1 MAVEWKDSGNRRP
14 VIPPAS
20 RSTSRHH
27 CIVMTI
33 SVMTGTADALPPSQL
48 TTPIATVISVNET
61 YIGHG
66 DTGT

>member
-1 MAVEWKDSGNRRP
+1 
-14 VIPPAS
+14 
-20 RSTSRHH
+20 
-27 CIVMTI
+27 MTI